1 MAVKN
6 VIFRLQAET
15 GKLRKELADV
25 KKQIGGIGD
34 QTARVEKEFSGLS
47 GVIKKAGIALAGF
60 QIGRGL
66 LNFGQDAIKAAAD
79 FESLNI
85 AFTTF
90 LGDSKEAE
98 KVLQDL
104 EDFSVSTPFTPEQ
117 VQNAGKAL
125 LAFGVETDKLETSLG
140 RIGDLSAGTGKD
152 FNELAVIFGKA
163 KVQGTLFAEDINQ
176 LTEAGIPV
184 IQEFA
189 KQFGVTEGEVKK
201 LGSEGKI
208 TFANLETA
216 FGDLTGEGGQFFN
229 LTQNLSESTAGRIS
243 TLEGNFGKLKREIG
257 EGLLPVFEFLVDK
270 AFALIDVFQN
280 FGSFVEANKGTI
292 LTFTSAIGLLVGAL
306 TRQKQIQLLNQAITI
321 KNTIVERAAIA
332 ARFLRIKATRTLT
345 TVSKANTVA
354 QKASTLASITAT
366 GAVRAFSAAIAAN
379 PIGLLVTGLSV
390 AAGFLFDFAG
400 DAEDAADGVE
410 DLGEETVKL
419 SRKQEALNT
428 VRDETIKRT
437 AEEGA
442 ELKLLITELKQTN
455 KDSERRS
462 ELIDEINGK
471 YGTTLQNL
479 SDETAFVKQ
488 LDEAYDDFIETL
500 KKKIFLE
507 VKQEELT
514 KLIKEQIAVEE
525 QLKEVV
531 GTESGKT
538 FGGQQLFGDINAQI
552 TELKSFVGKSEEEIK
567 AFFAKRQAQ
576 IDAGTIDAATLFG
589 AVGEAEALEFANF
602 STKQRQQF
610 EKAAIAERNF
620 QKARQER
627 INELSGNPMGL
638 DPVKQADLE
647 MNLDLSN
654 LNIPGVE
661 KPKNFDE
668 LTKELGG
675 IEEAIAALQD
685 DFEGFDFGE
694 AFGGSS
700 GKKPKPP
707 STKTIKNIIFDL
719 EKELRKLKEKTEAN
733 RISFLD
739 PNLLN
744 EEEAKLRKAAEQQK
758 KIVTN
763 GIKDRIAAAVKAGQL
778 NKEDGAKLIVDEEN
792 ASVSTDKGIAFA
804 KIIAENKKQIE
815 EKLLEDIS
823 DLRRKFGEEQA
834 ETIFETREVDKQ
846 TDFVKNELETAKDVE
861 KQKKAAIEELKK
873 ATTSEEIKAAQT
885 KLQTVAQLEI
895 ESLKAITEFKI
906 GEIERQRD
914 FDLTNAKLTAEE
926 RTLIE
931 KQADLDILKLRQKL
945 GDDTVKV
952 EESTNKEIETSDE
965 NKKEAILEGLQEVFD
980 ATLDLANQ
988 VIALQIAEV
997 DNAISA
1003 QEKRVEAA
1011 TKLAEE
1017 GNAEL
1022 LEAEEKRLEELNKK
1036 KAKFVRAQQALA
1048 ATELIINS
1056 VVAISKAA
1064 AEGGAAAPFTIAAT
1078 LIALAAGLVAAKAQ
1092 ASAAAGGF
1100 ASGGYTGDGGKYEPA
1115 GIVHKGEFVMT
1126 KEQTQRF
1133 RPYFEDIHKGRNPFL
1148 TDGLN
1153 EQVIL
1158 VNNFGFDQ
1166 KLERIEKAIT
1176 QQDRLKVNI
1185 DERGINAIVSN
1196 IQYKQQRIRNKAR

>member
-34 QTARVEKEFSGLS
+34 QTARVEKEFNGLS

-66 LNFGQDAIKAAAD
+66 LSFGQDAIKAAAD

-98 KVLQDL
+98 KVLKDL

-125 LAFGVETDKLETSLG
+125 LAFGVETDKLESSLG
-140 RIGDLSAGTGKD
+140 AIGDLSAGTGKD

-176 LTEAGIPV
+176 LTESGIPI

-216 FGDLTGEGGQFFN
+216 FGDLTGEGGKFFN
-229 LTQNLSESTAGRIS
+229 LTQALSESTAGRIS
-243 TLEGNFGKLKREIG
+243 TLEGNFGQLKREIG

-321 KNTIVERAAIA
+321 KDTIVQRAAVA

-345 TVSKANTVA
+345 AVTKANSVA
-354 QKASTLASITAT
+354 SKASTLASITAT
-366 GAVRAFSAAIAAN
+366 GAVRAFSAAVAAN
-379 PIGLLVTGLSV
+379 PIGLLVTGLSL

-400 DAEDAADGVE
+400 DAEDAADGVN
-410 DLGEETVKL
+410 DLGEATEDLTVK
-419 SRKQEALNT
+419 QETFNT
-428 VRDETIKRT
+428 IREETTKRT
-437 AEEGA
+437 AEEAAGM
-442 ELKLLITELKQTN
+442 KVLIEELKQTN
-455 KDSERRS
+455 VNSERRA

-479 SDETAFVKQ
+479 SDETAFVQQ
-488 LDEAYDDFIETL
+488 LDAAYSDFVETL
-500 KKKIFLE
+500 KKRIFLE

-514 KLIKEQIAVEE
+514 KLITRQIALEE
-525 QLKEVV
+525 ELGDQQIRQQGIGAARSLNADNISFNIDGEATVKELQAFAKLTDEEIEKQRKDREA
-531 GTESGKT
+531 GQFKQFSFGGILSESVKDYYRDLSEFERKT
-538 FGGQQLFGDINAQI
+538 FEESFRKQI
-552 TELKSFVGKSEEEIK
+552 KVENDLNKT
-567 AFFAKRQAQ
+567 KRDLL
-576 IDAGTIDAATLFG
+576 DAPMKPANFDPNNP
-589 AVGEAEALEFANF
+589 LEFANV
-602 STKQRQQF
+602 
-610 EKAAIAERNF
+610 A
-620 QKARQER
+620 
-627 INELSGNPMGL
+627 L
-638 DPVKQADLE
+638 D
-647 MNLDLSN
+647 LDLSAFEN
-654 LNIPGVE
+654 ASE
-661 KPKNFDE
+661 
-668 LTKELGG
+668 KELR
-675 IEEAIAALQD
+675 EVNEAIAALQD

-700 GKKPKPP
+700 GKKPKAPN
-707 STKTIKNIIFDL
+707 TKTIKNIIFDL

-744 EEEAKLRKAAEQQK
+744 EEETKLRKAAEQQK
-758 KIVTN
+758 IIVEE
-763 GIKDRIAAAVKAGQL
+763 GIKDRIKAAIKAGQL
-778 NKEDGAKLIVDEEN
+778 DVNDGAALLLGGGEE
-792 ASVSTDKGIAFA
+792 SVSTDKGIAFA
-804 KIIAENKKQIE
+804 KIIAENKLQIE
-815 EKLLEDIS
+815 EKLLEDID

-895 ESLKAITEFKI
+895 QSLKDITQFKI
-906 GEIERQRD
+906 DEIIRQRD

-931 KQADLDILKLRQKL
+931 KQADLEILKLRQKL

-952 EESTNKEIETSDE
+952 EESTNTEIEKSDE
-965 NKKEAILEGLQEVFD
+965 GKKEAILEGLQEVFD

-1100 ASGGYTGDGGKYEPA
+1100 ASGGYTGDGGKFEPA
-1115 GIVHKGEFVMT
+1115 GVVHKGEFVMT